1 MRTSV
6 LKQSQQPGG
15 AVISLSPLGSVFS
28 LSRCV
33 ELKPNLCEVFSFT
46 FTEKVPSRNFSWLK
60 DLKLEHNACL
70 ALCLNSVFNVKVLV
84 E

>member
-15 AVISLSPLGSVFS
+15 AVISLSPLGNVFS

-33 ELKPNLCEVFSFT
+33 ELKLNLCEVLTAT
-46 FTEKVPSRNFSWLK
+46 FAEKVPSRAFSWLK
-60 DLKLEHNACL
+60 DFKLEHNAFL
-70 ALCLNSVFNVKVLV
+70 A
-84 E
+84 

>member
-15 AVISLSPLGSVFS
+15 AVISLSPLGNVFS

-33 ELKPNLCEVFSFT
+33 ELKTNENWNTMPVY
-46 FTEKVPSRNFSWLK
+46 
-60 DLKLEHNACL
+60 H
-70 ALCLNSVFNVKVLV
+70 SVLIVSLM
-84 E
+84 

>member
-15 AVISLSPLGSVFS
+15 AVISLSPLGNVFS

-33 ELKPNLCEVFSFT
+33 ELKTNLREVLTITERAFTRAFFLKVPTSAFT
-46 FTEKVPSRNFSWLK
+46 FKNL
-60 DLKLEHNACL
+60 
-70 ALCLNSVFNVKVLV
+70 
-84 E
+84 